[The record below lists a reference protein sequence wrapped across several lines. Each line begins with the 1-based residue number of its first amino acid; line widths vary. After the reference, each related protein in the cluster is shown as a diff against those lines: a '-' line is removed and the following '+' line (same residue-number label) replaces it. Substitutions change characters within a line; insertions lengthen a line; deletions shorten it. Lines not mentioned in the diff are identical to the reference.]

1 MVAPDLAAFAR
12 LHTAARGHLRVI
24 TLAPERPGG
33 PDLSKAATRSGVI
46 AAVGHTDATAD
57 ITSAAVDAGATH
69 ATHLFNGMRPLHHR
83 EPGAAGALLDR
94 EEVTCEMIADG
105 VHLHDTVLRLS
116 ARAARPGRLGL
127 LTDATPAPRLA
138 D

>member
-24 TLAPERPGG
+24 TLAPELPGA
-33 PDLSKAATRSGVI
+33 PDLIKAATRSGVI

-83 EPGAAGALLDR
+83 QPGAA
-94 EEVTCEMIADG
+94 
-105 VHLHDTVLRLS
+105 
-116 ARAARPGRLGL
+116 RAPPGRGEG
-127 LTDATPAPRLA
+127 TRRKIGDRVRPPG
-138 D
+138 